1 MFPAPKIQI
10 IRVFKYLTPRNSSA
24 NDMMRCFRR
33 FHSRLPR
40 LDLSITMMKK
50 AQEFNPDLLKIE
62 YPVGGR

>member
-1 MFPAPKIQI
+1 MFPPLKIQI

-33 FHSRLPR
+33 FHFRLSR
-40 LDLSITMMKK
+40 LDLSMTMMKK

-62 YPVGGR
+62 